1 VPRWGVISAAAGLV
15 FLVGGSA
22 VATALQPPSF
32 NWLASTVSTLTERG
46 AADPWVMTGVFAVTG
61 ACEMATALAL
71 RPAAM
76 PGRLTL
82 AAAGAASVLVAANPE
97 HVGGSPAHGLWAGVT
112 FIALIA
118 WPAGAWRRGPSVP
131 WGLRPAVSAAA
142 VATLL
147 ALLAWYL
154 MELTAKGGM
163 TGLAERVMGTAEI
176 GWPLAVVLSC
186 RPPAKRHQ

>member
-1 VPRWGVISAAAGLV
+1 MPWWGVLSASAALV
-15 FLVGGSA
+15 FLVGGCT

-32 NWLASTVSTLTERG
+32 NWLASTVSTLTEPE
-46 AADPWVMTGVFAVTG
+46 AADPWVMSAAFAVTG

-76 PGRLTL
+76 PGRLIL

-112 FIALIA
+112 FTALIA
-118 WPAGAWRRGPSVP
+118 WPVGAWRRGTSVP
-131 WGLRPAVSAAA
+131 WGLRPAVSAAGVGA
-142 VATLL
+142 LL
-147 ALLAWYL
+147 ALLTWYL
-154 MELTAKGGM
+154 VELITRGGM
-163 TGLAERVMGTAEI
+163 TGLAERAMCVALV

-186 RPPAKRHQ
+186 RRTAQP